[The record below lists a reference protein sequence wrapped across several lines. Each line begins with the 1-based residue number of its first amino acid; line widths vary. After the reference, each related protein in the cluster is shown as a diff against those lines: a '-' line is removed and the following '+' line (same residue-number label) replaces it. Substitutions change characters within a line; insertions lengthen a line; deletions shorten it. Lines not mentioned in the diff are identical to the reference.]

1 MPLVIFSFSTIKK
14 YAAKIVM
21 IIFIKVDGIFFA
33 NLPAAVNVGFP
44 MSEITP
50 AKPNDSSSPI
60 LDKLS

>member
-1 MPLVIFSFSTIKK
+1 
-14 YAAKIVM
+14 M

-44 MSEITP
+44 ISEITP